1 MAILKSASRG
11 DIVPLCHHT
20 RVGRSRDADIRIND
34 RRISSEHAVLTWNRG
49 LWEAKDLGSRNGTV
63 VDGKRLE
70 PGSRVPLRT
79 GSELRFGFSDVTWT
93 LESDDPPDVVALDLE
108 QGRALEG
115 EHGLLR
121 INDSTLIFTENGIDY
136 WLEKDGGRKSIIDR
150 QVVEIE
156 GRRFRISV
164 PPPDESGQTITA
176 DGILLS
182 RDVTLQFQVSPDEE
196 HIQVRIVADGV
207 RKELRTRSFDYM
219 LLALARARINDAKS
233 RELSADEQ
241 GWVYADELAKDLGM
255 DVSHVNVDI
264 YRARR
269 RFAAA
274 GIQGADE
281 MLERRTQTRA
291 LRLGCGRVEII

>member
-34 RRISSEHAVLTWNRG
+34 RRISSEHAVVSYNGG
-49 LWEAKDLGSRNGTV
+49 LWEVKDLGSRNGTV
-63 VDGKRLE
+63 VDGRRLD
-70 PGSRVPLRT
+70 PGSRIPLRV
-79 GSELRFGFSDVTWT
+79 GSELRFGSSDSAWT
-93 LESDDPPDVVALDLE
+93 LESDEAPDVVVLDLE
-108 QGRALEG
+108 EGGALEG
-115 EHGLLR
+115 EHGLLQ
-121 INDSTLIFTENGIDY
+121 IDDGMLLFTENGRDY
-136 WLEKDGGRKSIIDR
+136 FLEVRGHRHEVVDR
-150 QVVEIE
+150 QVVELE
-156 GRRFRISV
+156 GRRLRISI
-164 PPPDESGQTITA
+164 PPPDENGQTITA

-196 HIQVRIVADGV
+196 HIQVRVIAEGV
-207 RKELRTRSFDYM
+207 RKELRARSFDYM
-219 LLALARARINDAKS
+219 LLALARARIIDAAS
-233 RELSADEQ
+233 GDLAPEEQ

-274 GIQGADE
+274 GVQGADE